1 MEKIDLQIE
10 LAQTQIRLC
19 EAQAALISIQLRDL
33 VAQKQ
38 AQKQAQEQKDDNDV
52 HSNP

>member
-38 AQKQAQEQKDDNDV
+38 AQEKKDDNDV